1 MIARTEVR
9 PEGFH
14 LPVHVFQDTMVEYLA
29 YDFDG
34 NVAICQINITV
45 MDDTPP
51 QLKCPQSFVIELV
64 EPQDSYQVFF
74 NETRKRVEV
83 SDASGQVTVTFEPDS
98 AFIRVGTYENVTV
111 TGRPLLRHSMIL
123 FGYSVI

>member
-1 MIARTEVR
+1 MNFTIPTAADNSGMIARTEVR

-45 MDDTPP
+45 MDGTTTLPMRILGKPCTTWSLRFDNHFLSCT
-51 QLKCPQSFVIELV
+51 QLPVPV
-64 EPQDSYQVFF
+64 
-74 NETRKRVEV
+74 
-83 SDASGQVTVTFEPDS
+83 
-98 AFIRVGTYENVTV
+98 VGS
-111 TGRPLLRHSMIL
+111 HS
-123 FGYSVI
+123 

>member
-1 MIARTEVR
+1 MQEVNFVVPTATDNSGMIARTEVR

-14 LPVHVFQDTMVEYLA
+14 MPMHVFENTMIEYLA

-51 QLKCPQSFVIELV
+51 QLTCPQSFVIELV
-64 EPQDSYQVFF
+64 EPQDSYQVSYF
-74 NETRKRVEV
+74 V
-83 SDASGQVTVTFEPDS
+83 SF
-98 AFIRVGTYENVTV
+98 Y
-111 TGRPLLRHSMIL
+111 LLCLFCLFCFVLFCFSMIKTFVL
-123 FGYSVI
+123 KQS